1 MRIRSSRGHAIVLI
15 ALFFASSTTV
25 AFRIPN
31 PTLEELA
38 RSADVVC
45 KATVVDDRQVTDNSF
60 EPSGD
65 DSTEV
70 HETKLRVVSIVKG
83 SAPSVIWFRYSA
95 PSSELPAF
103 LRDLP
108 IFAQPPKS
116 YLGVGVMNPTGTAGA
131 QVKVLVPGGP
141 ADQAGLRVGDIIVA
155 VDGRSTSNAE
165 AAGNAMRNLSPGQRV
180 ELRVLRD
187 GKQLSLHAV
196 VGTAADARAGILRML
211 SGGFED
217 PFATPWHGASVTFAP
232 GRTYLV
238 FATQVAGDTYREL
251 PRSVTWDHGVL
262 LAADAAPHRGTTINE
277 AVWAELLSLLKSP
290 EDTDVIEAI
299 YQLDRMSGGSQNR
312 IGGTRNFDRSQ
323 ALAAIQPLIRARSVK
338 VATDAITV
346 FGGDSPYFS
355 DQDAPFWFAGIGKG
369 NLTTFGPRKRLASP
383 LAEVGTNELLQ
394 VATDGMTPELRALAI
409 RAHGRS
415 REAPAAMVAKW
426 SRDPSL
432 AVRRAAVLASAD
444 LPDRQPITTAAT
456 DASPDLRYTTALA
469 IGFTQDP
476 HLLPLLDKL
485 LHDPAAEVRSAAA
498 LSLFSFSIDQAA
510 PVMKANLASEF
521 RPLYVNALARG
532 DPQPY
537 LEMLAENIEQQT
549 EKPSASE
556 FPSNWNW
563 GGLIPAGD
571 SW

>member
-1 MRIRSSRGHAIVLI
+1 
-15 ALFFASSTTV
+15 
-25 AFRIPN
+25 
-31 PTLEELA
+31 
-38 RSADVVC
+38 
-45 KATVVDDRQVTDNSF
+45 
-60 EPSGD
+60 
-65 DSTEV
+65 
-70 HETKLRVVSIVKG
+70 
-83 SAPSVIWFRYSA
+83 
-95 PSSELPAF
+95 
-103 LRDLP
+103 
-108 IFAQPPKS
+108 
-116 YLGVGVMNPTGTAGA
+116 
-131 QVKVLVPGGP
+131 
-141 ADQAGLRVGDIIVA
+141 
-155 VDGRSTSNAE
+155 
-165 AAGNAMRNLSPGQRV
+165 
-180 ELRVLRD
+180 
-187 GKQLSLHAV
+187 
-196 VGTAADARAGILRML
+196 
-211 SGGFED
+211 
-217 PFATPWHGASVTFAP
+217 
-232 GRTYLV
+232 
-238 FATQVAGDTYREL
+238 
-251 PRSVTWDHGVL
+251 
-262 LAADAAPHRGTTINE
+262 
-277 AVWAELLSLLKSP
+277 
-290 EDTDVIEAI
+290 
-299 YQLDRMSGGSQNR
+299 MSGGSQKR

-415 REAPAAMVAKW
+415 RETPAAMVTAW